1 MAIGIYAVWG
11 WLRSRASQCGPYRAG
26 LAAYCLAYWIFFVWW
41 MPTEAFLYSAPV
53 LLPIWVLLH
62 GNWLGDQ
69 DRRPWQIAMG
79 AAAILV
85 WICSLLLLWE
95 AREREDYRR
104 VSLRDGGIEFTV
116 RAKNT

>member
-1 MAIGIYAVWG
+1 
-11 WLRSRASQCGPYRAG
+11 
-26 LAAYCLAYWIFFVWW
+26 